1 MISYKW
7 QRHSTLE
14 GIDLRSELQGS
25 VYRPTPHEGC
35 TPRGIRG
42 YVFEAEND
50 VHYYRSAALRL
61 FRRCNYCVIWTHENV
76 MDADRWGGGA
86 SHGPRD
92 GAASQASQRLYQ
104 VYIVSF
110 VSTSCRDD
118 KVDAVGVI
126 MIRLVGQTVINKIMN
141 HR

>member
-1 MISYKW
+1 M
-7 QRHSTLE
+7 QT
-14 GIDLRSELQGS
+14 GG
-25 VYRPTPHEGC
+25 
-35 TPRGIRG
+35 
-42 YVFEAEND
+42 
-50 VHYYRSAALRL
+50 
-61 FRRCNYCVIWTHENV
+61 
-76 MDADRWGGGA
+76 GGGA

-104 VYIVSF
+104 VYIVSL